1 MTMMETSLRMMEV
14 PAGYQRLHPV
24 YVRHGE
30 EVAKCL
36 SVVERII
43 RNRKAEPSEDF
54 YFLHYLRAKLRRING
69 MLKGMPDDVVY
80 LDDKDLAT
88 VKNVADWCRENL

>member
-1 MTMMETSLRMMEV
+1 MTMMETSLRIMEE
-14 PAGYQRLHPV
+14 
-24 YVRHGE
+24 GE
-30 EVAKCL
+30 
-36 SVVERII
+36 
-43 RNRKAEPSEDF
+43 
-54 YFLHYLRAKLRRING
+54 RAKLRRING